1 VPGRRR
7 RATSSARTTTA
18 RAATSAKKAAPAKAA
33 TEKAAP
39 TTRAAPRKAAPR
51 KTAPRKAAAAAKA
64 GAGLPTAPA
73 GQRVWA
79 LAVPFRAPA
88 PGATWHAGLSTHV
101 YVGASLPAA
110 LAPYDPA
117 PYSFERFIEDELN
130 ADPRPVP
137 PGRPMTPR
145 AEQTTGA
152 AVIAAHSAAGGRMFL
167 LGDDPGVG
175 KTGTAVLAVQQIAA
189 QRPVRTVLV
198 VADRPAAITVPH
210 WARSIAAFGGAA
222 SPGAA
227 SQGPGV
233 RWCVTTWD
241 RLGKVNG
248 ALKATGSRFDVVI
261 ADEAHMVRHTTTQ
274 RWKHWEA
281 VSGAGRVKDAPYVL
295 LATATP
301 AHSPLE
307 LPYLAPHFAAV
318 HGEPLEEW
326 ADLPPRLAA
335 HGFHVERARYGWS
348 WTEDADERRADLARL
363 RSWLADTDPPATLH
377 RSAPW
382 GPVSVT
388 GTPVELTVAERARY
402 EAEWSEFRAEMQ
414 LARRKRETARG
425 RAALLRFRQ
434 KAGLIRAAATV
445 DWVKAQVEADRQVAV
460 SVEFVETAADPIREA
475 LLDGGIAVAS
485 IYGRDR
491 FDVEAERLRFQ
502 TGEAPV
508 CVFTVTASI
517 SLHAA
522 EQLPGGRTAST
533 TPRVGLFHQPRFSGI
548 AARQVTGRTHRDHQ
562 VSPWRVAFAA
572 GTVEEDVARVMVE
585 RLAVTGSTA
594 GGDTAGLQQIAELLE
609 ADWLP
614 AASLTGSDC

>member
-7 RATSSARTTTA
+7 ARPSARRATAPSARSTAVTKAAATKAAAPRA
-18 RAATSAKKAAPAKAA
+18 RATRG
-33 TEKAAP
+33 
-39 TTRAAPRKAAPR
+39 RAAPPEV
-51 KTAPRKAAAAAKA
+51 PVA
-64 GAGLPTAPA
+64 GPGE
-73 GQRVWA
+73 RVWV

-88 PGATWHAGLSTHV
+88 PGAVWHAGLSAHV

-110 LAPYDPA
+110 LVPYDPP
-117 PYSFERFIEDELN
+117 PYSFERFVEDELN
-130 ADPRPVP
+130 AEPRPVP
-137 PGRPMTPR
+137 PARPMSPR
-145 AEQTTGA
+145 PEQVSGA
-152 AVIAAHSAAGGRMFL
+152 AVIAAHAAAGGRMFL

-175 KTGTAVLAVQQIAA
+175 KTGTAVLAVQQIAS

-210 WARSIAAFGGAA
+210 WARSIAAFGDG
-222 SPGAA
+222 GL
-227 SQGPGV
+227 

-241 RLGKVNG
+241 RLGKVAG
-248 ALKATGSRFDVVI
+248 LTRATGQRFDVVV

-274 RWKHWEA
+274 RWKHWKS
-281 VSGAGRVKDAPYVL
+281 VSGAGRVKDAPFVL

-301 AHSPLE
+301 AHTPLE

-318 HGEPLEEW
+318 HGEPLKDW
-326 ADLPPRLAA
+326 SDLPGRLAA

-348 WTEDADERRADLARL
+348 WTEDPDERRADLARL
-363 RSWLADTDPPATLH
+363 RSWLADTEPPATLH
-377 RSAPW
+377 RPAPW

-388 GTPVELTVAERARY
+388 GTPVALTPAERAQY

-475 LLDGGIAVAS
+475 LLDGGIAVAG

-508 CVFTVTASI
+508 CVMTVTASI
-517 SLHAA
+517 SLHAS
-522 EQLPGGRTAST
+522 ELLPGGRTASS

-562 VSPWRVAFAA
+562 VSPWRVAFAQD
-572 GTVEEDVARVMVE
+572 TVEEDVARVMVE

-594 GGDTAGLQQIAELLE
+594 GGDTAGLQQIAELLD

-614 AASLTGSDC
+614 ATSLTGAD

>member
-1 VPGRRR
+1 M
-7 RATSSARTTTA
+7 
-18 RAATSAKKAAPAKAA
+18 
-33 TEKAAP
+33 
-39 TTRAAPRKAAPR
+39 TTRAPRATRTSSRPAP
-51 KTAPRKAAAAAKA
+51 AAALPPAV
-64 GAGLPTAPA
+64 PTAGP
-73 GQRVWA
+73 GERVWV

-88 PGATWHAGLSTHV
+88 PGASWHAGLQAHV
-101 YVGASLPAA
+101 YVSAA
-110 LAPYDPA
+110 LPPALRPYEPG
-117 PYSFERFIEDELN
+117 PYTLERFLEDELN
-130 ADPRPVP
+130 EL
-137 PGRPMTPR
+137 PR
-145 AEQTTGA
+145 ATPAGQPMQPRTEQRTGA
-152 AVIAAHSAAGGRMFL
+152 AAIAAHAAAGGRMFL
-167 LGDDPGVG
+167 LADDPGVG
-175 KTGTAVLAVQQIAA
+175 KTGTAVLAVQQVAA
-189 QRPVRTVLV
+189 QRAGSARPVRTVLV

-210 WARSIAAFGGAA
+210 WTRSIAAFGDG
-222 SPGAA
+222 GL
-227 SQGPGV
+227 

-241 RLGKVNG
+241 RLGKV
-248 ALKATGSRFDVVI
+248 AKQRFDVVI

-274 RWKHWEA
+274 RWKHWKA

-307 LPYLAPHFAAV
+307 LPYLAPHFATV
-318 HGEPLEEW
+318 HGEALRSW
-326 ADLPPRLAA
+326 SDLPTQLAA
-335 HGFHVERARYGWS
+335 HGFHVERGRYGWA
-348 WTEDADERRADLARL
+348 WTEDAEERRADLTRL

-377 RSAPW
+377 RPAPW

-388 GTPVELTVAERARY
+388 GTPVDLTPAERAQY

-445 DWVKAQVEADRQVAV
+445 EWVKAQVEADRQVAV
-460 SVEFVETAADPIREA
+460 SVEFVETAADPIRNA
-475 LLDGGIAVAS
+475 LLDGGVPVAG

-502 TGEAPV
+502 IGEARV

-517 SLHAA
+517 SLHAG
-522 EQLPGGRTAST
+522 ERLPGGRTAST

-562 VSPWRVAFAA
+562 VSPWRIAYAA
-572 GTVEEDVARVMVE
+572 DTVEEQVARVMVE

-594 GGDTAGLQQIAELLE
+594 GGDTAGLRQIAELLD

-614 AASLTGSDC
+614 AASLTGDC

>member
-1 VPGRRR
+1 MPGRRR
-7 RATSSARTTTA
+7 RATRSSTASTSRT
-18 RAATSAKKAAPAKAA
+18 AASGQ
-33 TEKAAP
+33 
-39 TTRAAPRKAAPR
+39 AAPRKAAP
-51 KTAPRKAAAAAKA
+51 ARKAAPKKAAPKKAAAKK
-64 GAGLPTAPA
+64 APA
-73 GQRVWA
+73 KKAPAKKAAPALPVAGPGERVWV

-88 PGATWHAGLSTHV
+88 PGASWHAGLSAHV
-101 YVGASLPAA
+101 YVGARLPAA
-110 LAPYDPA
+110 LQPYDP
-117 PYSFERFIEDELN
+117 PPHSLERWLEDELN
-130 ADPRPVP
+130 AEPRPLRAA
-137 PGRPMTPR
+137 RPMTPR
-145 AEQTTGA
+145 EQQVIGA
-152 AVIAAHSAAGGRMFL
+152 AVIAAHAAAGGRMFL

-175 KTGTAVLAVQQIAA
+175 KTGTAVLAVQQIAR
-189 QRPVRTVLV
+189 QRPVQRVLV

-210 WARSIAAFGGAA
+210 WTRSIGAFGDAGL
-222 SPGAA
+222 
-227 SQGPGV
+227 

-241 RLGKVNG
+241 RLGKIAAATR
-248 ALKATGSRFDVVI
+248 ALGHGFDVVI

-274 RWKHWEA
+274 RWKHWKA
-281 VSGAGRVKDAPYVL
+281 VSGSGRVKDAPFVL

-301 AHSPLE
+301 AHTPLE
-307 LPYLAPHFAAV
+307 LPYLAPHFAAL
-318 HGEPLEEW
+318 HGEPLREW
-326 ADLPPRLAA
+326 ADLPTRLAA
-335 HGFHVERARYGWS
+335 HGFHVERGRYGWT

-363 RSWLADTDPPATLH
+363 RSWLADTEPPATLH
-377 RSAPW
+377 RPAPW

-388 GTPVELTVAERARY
+388 GTPVELTPAERAQY

-445 DWVKAQVEADRQVAV
+445 DWVTAQVEADRQVAV

-475 LLDGGIAVAS
+475 LLDGGIAVAG

-517 SLHAA
+517 SLHAG
-522 EQLPGGRTAST
+522 EQLPGGLVAST

-572 GTVEEDVARVMVE
+572 DTVEEDVARVMVE

-594 GGDTAGLQQIAELLE
+594 GGDTAGLQQIAELLD

-614 AASLTGSDC
+614 ATSLTGAD

>member
-1 VPGRRR
+1 MPGRRR
-7 RATSSARTTTA
+7 RSSSSTRSTARTTTT
-18 RAATSAKKAAPAKAA
+18 ATRKAPAKAA
-33 TEKAAP
+33 PKRATATKAAP
-39 TTRAAPRKAAPR
+39 KRAAP
-51 KTAPRKAAAAAKA
+51 KA
-64 GAGLPTAPA
+64 GAELPVA
-73 GQRVWA
+73 GPGERVWV

-88 PGATWHAGLSTHV
+88 PGASWHAGLSAHV
-101 YVGASLPAA
+101 YVGATLPAA
-110 LAPYDPA
+110 LAPYDPP
-117 PYSFERFIEDELN
+117 PYSLERFLEDELN
-130 ADPRPVP
+130 AEPRPVP
-137 PGRPMTPR
+137 AGRPMSPR
-145 AEQTTGA
+145 PEQVTGA
-152 AVIAAHSAAGGRMFL
+152 AVIAAHEAAGGRMFL

-175 KTGTAVLAVQQIAA
+175 KTGTAVLAVGRIAA
-189 QRPVRTVLV
+189 RRPVRTVLV
-198 VADRPAAITVPH
+198 VAARSAAITVPH
-210 WARSIAAFGGAA
+210 WARSIAAFGDSGL
-222 SPGAA
+222 
-227 SQGPGV
+227 

-241 RLGKVNG
+241 RLGKVAG
-248 ALKATGSRFDVVI
+248 LTKATGQRFDVVV

-274 RWKHWEA
+274 RWKHWRS

-301 AHSPLE
+301 AHTPLE

-318 HGEPLEEW
+318 HGEPLKDW
-326 ADLPPRLAA
+326 TDLPGRLAA

-348 WTEDADERRADLARL
+348 WTENAEERRADLARL
-363 RSWLADTDPPATLH
+363 RSWLADTEPPATLH
-377 RSAPW
+377 RPAPW

-388 GTPVELTVAERARY
+388 GTPVELTPAERAQY

-434 KAGLIRAAATV
+434 KAGLIRAQATV

-475 LLDGGIAVAS
+475 LLDGGVAVAS

-517 SLHAA
+517 SLHAG
-522 EQLPGGRTAST
+522 EVLPGGRTAST

-562 VSPWRVAFAA
+562 VSPWRVAFAFA
-572 GTVEEDVARVMVE
+572 QETVEEDVARVMVE

-594 GGDTAGLQQIAELLE
+594 GGDTAGLQQIAELLD

-614 AASLTGSDC
+614 AISLTGSD